1 MELFA
6 DLAEGLGG
14 SGKGL
19 AGFCAGHDTY
29 RVYGFFL
36 NSILLH

>member
-14 SGKGL
+14 AARGL
-19 AGFCAGHDTY
+19 AGFARGHDTY
-29 RVYGFFL
+29 RVYGF
-36 NSILLH
+36 S